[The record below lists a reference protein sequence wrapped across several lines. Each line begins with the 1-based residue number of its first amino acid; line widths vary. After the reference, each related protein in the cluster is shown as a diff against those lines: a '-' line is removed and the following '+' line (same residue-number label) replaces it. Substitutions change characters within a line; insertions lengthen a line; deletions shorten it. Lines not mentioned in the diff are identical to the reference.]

1 MQLFI
6 RKSLILLIS
15 LCFTSFSALAAI
27 EIASFDTPQGTTKVA
42 IGGYAKVD
50 VRHVNGD
57 IAYQDYWV
65 ANFPGGEPIE
75 TSHTGFNVRESRL
88 NFKVSH
94 GEVYGFVELD
104 MYGGGGNEVISNSSN
119 PRLRMFYINY
129 KNWRIGQDWS
139 TFMPLHALPEALD
152 FGGPH
157 VGEVFIRETQIRYT
171 NGGFQFAI
179 ENPET
184 SGDGDI
190 GTPASAVGL
199 TGAEADPDESI
210 PDFVARYNHSADWG
224 VVSAAALFR
233 MIDPGGLEKS
243 AVSVNIAGKINTYG
257 NDDFRFQVTMGD
269 PGRYVAA
276 GLSPDIVIDPQ
287 TDETVIEST
296 TAFAVSYRHF
306 WTETLRSTAF
316 FGAAE
321 TDVLGRKRA
330 HWGINIIDN
339 LTDHLHVGVEL
350 GNYAINDDSIADI
363 DSNYLQFSA
372 KYNF

>member
-139 TFMPLHALPEALD
+139 TF
-152 FGGPH
+152 
-157 VGEVFIRETQIRYT
+157 
-171 NGGFQFAI
+171 
-179 ENPET
+179 
-184 SGDGDI
+184 
-190 GTPASAVGL
+190 GL

-306 WTETLRSTAF
+306 WTETLRSKILR
-316 FGAAE
+316 
-321 TDVLGRKRA
+321 LGQKR
-330 HWGINIIDN
+330 ISKM
-339 LTDHLHVGVEL
+339 L
-350 GNYAINDDSIADI
+350 Y
-363 DSNYLQFSA
+363 
-372 KYNF
+372 

>member
-139 TFMPLHALPEALD
+139 TFMP
-152 FGGPH
+152 F
-157 VGEVFIRETQIRYT
+157 
-171 NGGFQFAI
+171 
-179 ENPET
+179 
-184 SGDGDI
+184 
-190 GTPASAVGL
+190 AVGL

-372 KYNF
+372 KYRQISNAKVSQRCLSERI